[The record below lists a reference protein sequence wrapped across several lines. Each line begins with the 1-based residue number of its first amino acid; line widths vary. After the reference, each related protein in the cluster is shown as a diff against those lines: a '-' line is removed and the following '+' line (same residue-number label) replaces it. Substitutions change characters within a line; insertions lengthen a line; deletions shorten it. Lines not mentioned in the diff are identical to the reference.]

1 MKHILNKMIA
11 SAGLVAISFSLIISS
26 GWAAQVGLMS
36 KEQLKESLGDGS
48 TIILDV
54 RTGRDWHSSE
64 FKIKGAVRAAPKDFE
79 TWAATLDKT
88 KKIVLYCA

>member
-1 MKHILNKMIA
+1 MKHIVNKMIV
-11 SAGLVAISFSLIISS
+11 SAGFVVILFGLIVSS

-36 KEQLKESLGDGS
+36 KEQLKQSLGDGS

-79 TWAATLDKT
+79 KWSATLDNT